1 MVASLGECP
10 AATSMN
16 YDGTNDGVAAG
27 RVCWMIRSSSNRLT
41 GSNICSGIS
50 CQNCDFY
57 RRVRYEE
64 KASVKLQLRDTL
76 ADPSEQPNHL
86 SGNTKI
92 A

>member
-1 MVASLGECP
+1 MAASLGECP
-10 AATSMN
+10 VAISMS

-27 RVCWMIRSSSNRLT
+27 RACWIIRNNSNHLT
-41 GSNICSGIS
+41 GSDICSGIS

-64 KASVKLQLRDTL
+64 KASVRLQLREAL
-76 ADPSEQPNHL
+76 AEPSEQAHHL
-86 SGNTKI
+86 SGNTEI